1 MVASEAP
8 ELEPARKVDAD
19 GIVAQHML
27 ARRMQGRLLR
37 IFAVIA
43 VVLAATGALVVVRS
57 ATVPL
62 EPAATFAFR
71 V

>member
-1 MVASEAP
+1 MVSSEASEVKSAV
-8 ELEPARKVDAD
+8 KVEAD
-19 GIVAQHML
+19 GIVAQHLL